1 MAVACRYLS
10 PACLAS
16 SSHLVPAAR
25 AALAV
30 TDTCMV
36 RRRVQYGTGSV
47 CGNRAR
53 NVGIVRKSCR
63 GEQHARPARAP
74 LPTQEPRES
83 LPVHTGLASQCAA
96 ATRGQRGPRVPG
108 ARSAGARG
116 AVARR
121 RRARSQASA
130 VAGYTSG
137 HRLSSL
143 VSNSSGH
150 GRAGGCG
157 VCRHP
162 ASTVRAPRDAG
173 TDVARGAAWH

>member
-1 MAVACRYLS
+1 VACRDLS

-63 GEQHARPARAP
+63 REQHARPARAP

-83 LPVHTGLASQCAA
+83 LPVHTSLASQCAA
-96 ATRGQRGPRVPG
+96 ATHGQRGPRVPG

-137 HRLSSL
+137 HRRSSL